1 MRKRATNMLEIA
13 ADLRGWQKWESLWE
27 PIDDDLYLKRR
38 PPTRVAQQLPHMIS
52 KRCILLVEFY
62 ELGKNGQNNFKL
74 LVSMDCGINSFY
86 YPFPLAP
93 FRQKDEN
100 TERQKDN
107 KQDSEGIQPI

>member
-52 KRCILLVEFY
+52 TMCILMAEFS
-62 ELGKNGQNNFKL
+62 ELGKNGQK
-74 LVSMDCGINSFY
+74 
-86 YPFPLAP
+86 
-93 FRQKDEN
+93 
-100 TERQKDN
+100 
-107 KQDSEGIQPI
+107 